1 MGLSAHRASVCEQG
15 IQRYSMTIL
24 YSITGTTN
32 LTLDQDVTTLCHWHQ
47 YNVQT
52 GSFGANFKHGIAEA
66 VEQSYALSTERGHV
80 PLKCSG

>member
-32 LTLDQDVTTLCHWHQ
+32 LTLDQDVTTLCQWHQ
-47 YNVQT
+47 YNAQT
-52 GSFGANFKHGIAEA
+52 GSFSANFQRGIDEM
-66 VEQSYALSTERGHV
+66 VDHLYALSTERGHV